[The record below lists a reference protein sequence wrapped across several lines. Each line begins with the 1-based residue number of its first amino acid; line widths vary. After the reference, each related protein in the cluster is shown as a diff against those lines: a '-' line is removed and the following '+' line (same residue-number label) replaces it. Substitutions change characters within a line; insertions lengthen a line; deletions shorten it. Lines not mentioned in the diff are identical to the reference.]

1 MTSIF
6 PTTFSALLS
15 NSWKNAF
22 SINGYSMFLGMV
34 RPYRD
39 GESGYR
45 HSFAYICR
53 QGTNSFGKARRGT
66 AWSRC
71 APDYT
76 PVSETSKAAWVGD
89 VEMNRVN
96 VVPETYL
103 VGDCAVGGGT
113 LANAVKMGFSI
124 AMEI

>member
-1 MTSIF
+1 MATVCFWEWFVRTVMENPDIDIRLH
-6 PTTFSALLS
+6 TYADKEQILS
-15 NSWKNAF
+15 EK
-22 SINGYSMFLGMV
+22 
-34 RPYRD
+34 
-39 GESGYR
+39 
-45 HSFAYICR
+45 
-53 QGTNSFGKARRGT
+53 
-66 AWSRC
+66 
-71 APDYT
+71 PDVVL
-76 PVSETSKAAWVGD
+76 PGD